1 MMDIKKT
8 GNIMKK
14 TMKRLLYLLVLNA
27 VFLTACKDEEATK
40 KVLDNN
46 LSEISKLLLEKSG
59 IVSEVYTDT
68 TIVVANGIEETEIH
82 FLKKDGLTTR
92 VFILKVDLKVPGIKV
107 KVATP
112 YDSPGYT
119 GQTVPDM
126 AKYIEN
132 ANTKVLGGVNG
143 DFYDIANFL
152 PRGPL
157 HKNGVVIKGNFT
169 PSVSLPQQALSFIG
183 IKKDGKPII
192 GYANEYDAVKSDLK
206 EATGGGA
213 LLTRNGEKVDNS
225 RFAVALDPR
234 IAIGYTEDDIMYFIV
249 VDGRNFYNSNGATY
263 SDLSGIFYALGTHS
277 SINLDG
283 GGSAT
288 MMIRNPEADILQVRN
303 RPSDGRP
310 RAVAHAWMIVSEN

>member
-1 MMDIKKT
+1 
-8 GNIMKK
+8 MKK
-14 TMKRLLYLLVLNA
+14 MTKRLFYLLVLNA
-27 VFLTACKDEEATK
+27 VFLTGCKDEELDK
-40 KVLDNN
+40 KILDTN
-46 LSEISKLLLEKSG
+46 LSETTKLLVEKSG

-68 TIVVANGIEETEIH
+68 TIRISEGVEETEVH

-92 VFILKVDLKVPGIKV
+92 LFILKADLKVPGVKV

-112 YDSPGYT
+112 FDSPGFT

-126 AKYIEN
+126 ARYIED
-132 ANTKVLGGVNG
+132 ANTKVVAGVNG

-157 HKNGVVIKGNFT
+157 HKGGTIIKGNFT
-169 PSVSLPQQALSFIG
+169 PSASLPQQALSFIG
-183 IKKDGKPII
+183 IKKNGEPVI
-192 GYANEYDAVKSDLK
+192 GYADEYDGLKSDLQ
-206 EATGGGA
+206 EVTGGGA

-225 RFAVALDPR
+225 RFPVALDPR
-234 IAIGYTEDDIMYFIV
+234 IAIGYTEDDIMYFVV

-263 SDLSGIFYALGTHS
+263 PDLSGIFYALGTHS

-283 GGSAT
+283 GGSTT

-303 RPSDGRP
+303 RPSDGKP
-310 RAVAHAWMIVSEN
+310 RAVAHAWMVVSESN

>member
-1 MMDIKKT
+1 MKTSIKIFICLFAIGAVTFGSCKEE
-8 GNIMKK
+8 
-14 TMKRLLYLLVLNA
+14 VLQP
-27 VFLTACKDEEATK
+27 V
-40 KVLDNN
+40 VLDTN
-46 LSEISKLLLEKSG
+46 LSDITKLLLEKSG
-59 IVSEVYTDT
+59 VVAEVYTDT
-68 TIVVANGIEETEIH
+68 TIRIAEGVEETEIH
-82 FLKKDGLTTR
+82 FLKNDGLTTKA
-92 VFILKVDLKVPGIKV
+92 FILKVDLKVEGLHV

-112 YDSPGYT
+112 FDSPGFT

-126 AKYIEN
+126 ARYIED
-132 ANTKVLGGVNG
+132 ANNKVVAGVNG

-157 HKNGVVIKGNFT
+157 HKGGVVIKGDFT
-169 PSVSLPQQALSFIG
+169 PAANLPQQALSFIG
-183 IKKDGKPII
+183 IKRDGKPII
-192 GYANEYDAVKSDLK
+192 GYANEYDDVKADLV

-213 LLTRNGEKVDNS
+213 LLTRNGQKVDNS

-234 IAIGYTEDDIMYFIV
+234 IAIGYTEDDIMYFVV
-249 VDGRNFYNSNGATY
+249 VDGRSFYNSNGATY
-263 SDLSGIFYALGTHS
+263 PDLSGIFHALGTHS

-310 RAVAHAWMIVSEN
+310 RAVAHAWMVVSTSN